1 MLKIPSLLLPAIVA
15 ALTLGC
21 GGAEP
26 VEEVNPLR
34 AAGEGQVFRADP
46 GLDAL
51 VPEGAMI
58 EKLAGGF
65 MFIEGPIWVSR
76 AWEGAPFLLFS
87 DVLGNAIY
95 KWSPSGGAPV
105 DFKKPVFE
113 GEVAEGRLA
122 GSNGLT
128 LDAAGNLFVAEHGNR
143 RIAKVTP
150 DGKWTSFVDKFE
162 GKRLN
167 SPNDL
172 VWRGADWLY
181 FTDPPYGLVGQDE
194 SPDKELEH
202 NGVYRISAD
211 GKTLELLEPRMTR
224 PNGIAFS
231 PDGATMY
238 VANSDPA
245 QKMWQS
251 FTVREDG
258 SLGLGRSFYDVT
270 DQMEEGL
277 PDGLKVDNQGN
288 IFATGP
294 GGVWIFS
301 ADGKHLGTIKPTE
314 VPANVAWGDDGST
327 LYMTARTGL
336 YRIKLSTGGKIL

>member
-1 MLKIPSLLLPAIVA
+1 MTHAPSKTILAIATVLA
-15 ALTLGC
+15 LGC
-21 GGAEP
+21 AASEP
-26 VEEVNPLR
+26 PEEANPLR
-34 AAGEGQVFRADP
+34 PAGEGQVYRADP

-51 VPEGAMI
+51 VPENAMI
-58 EKLAGGF
+58 EKVAGGF
-65 MFIEGPIWVSR
+65 MFIEGPVWVTR
-76 AWEGAPFLLFS
+76 AWEGTPFLLFS

-95 KWSPSGGAPV
+95 KWSPSGGAPTE
-105 DFKKPVFE
+105 FKKPVFE

-122 GSNGLT
+122 GSNGMT
-128 LDAAGNLFVAEHGNR
+128 LDADGNLFVAEHGNR
-143 RIAKVTP
+143 RISKVTP
-150 DGKWTSFVDKFE
+150 DGKWTSFVDKYD
-162 GKRLN
+162 GKRFN

-181 FTDPPYGLVGQDE
+181 FTDPPYGLIGQDE
-194 SPDKELEH
+194 SEDKEQDQ
-202 NGVYRISAD
+202 NGVYRVSKD
-211 GKTLELLEPRMTR
+211 GKTVELLEPRMSR

-245 QKMWQS
+245 QKHWQAFS
-251 FTVREDG
+251 IHEDG
-258 SLGLGRSFYDVT
+258 TLGLSRTFYDVT

-288 IFATGP
+288 LFATGP

-301 ADGKHLGTIKPTE
+301 PDGKHLGTIKPTE
-314 VPANVAWGDDGST
+314 VPANVGWADGGST

-336 YRIKLSTGGKIL
+336 YRIKLSTGGKIP